1 MVGVLIVQANYK
13 NYMVKYGGNLQCE
26 FSYFMFSAQ

>member
-1 MVGVLIVQANYK
+1 MIGVLIVQANDK
-13 NYMVKYGGNLQCE
+13 HYMVKYGGHLQCE